1 MIVWLAIG
9 VLYVLAL
16 TLMFF
21 VHVLLDHVAELQAQ
35 LDHLTNVHNW
45 NVSELMHRSEQTQV
59 VKAVEL

>member
-1 MIVWLAIG
+1 MIIWLAIG

-16 TLMFF
+16 TLVFF
-21 VHVLLDHVAELQAQ
+21 VHVLLDHVDDSQAQ